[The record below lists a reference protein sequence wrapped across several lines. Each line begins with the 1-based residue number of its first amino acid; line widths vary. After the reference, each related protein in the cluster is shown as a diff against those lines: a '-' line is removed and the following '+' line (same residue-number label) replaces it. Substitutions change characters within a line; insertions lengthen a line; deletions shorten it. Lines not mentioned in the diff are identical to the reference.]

1 MKGLVTSRRNFGTL
15 PVFLTAISTI
25 LGAIL
30 FLRFGWAVGNTGFYG
45 TVLIILIGHAVT
57 IPTAMAVAEI
67 ATNQKVEGGGEYYII
82 SRSFGLNIGAA
93 IGIALYLARTVSV
106 SFYVIA
112 FAESFHPVFDYLN
125 DYFGLHLSDMRIIS
139 VPALVLLI
147 WIMFWK
153 GAGLAMKML
162 YVVVAILFASLIL
175 FFTGSTDYV
184 PAEGITRFTKTV
196 SEPANF
202 FYVFAI
208 IFPAFTGIT
217 AGVGLSGELKDPKK
231 SIPAGTLGATL
242 FGMVI
247 YILVALKLTSSASPE
262 ELDADQFIMSKIAVW
277 GPIIPIGLAAAT
289 ISSAL
294 GSIIVAPR
302 ILQALALDKV
312 FVTESLN
319 EFLRR
324 RKRGHKGH
332 PEPVNATLVTSVIAL
347 LFVIIGDVNFVAQII
362 SMFFM
367 VTYGSICLISFLQHF
382 AGDPSYRPTFRSR
395 GIISLI
401 GAIASIFLMFRM
413 NTAYAWL
420 SIGIMTMFYYIF
432 NRTNGTNQ
440 GLAKIFQGVIFQ
452 ISRKMQVYL
461 QSAEKEADDWR
472 PSVIC
477 ISDSF
482 FHRPAAFNLL
492 RWISHKYG
500 FGTYLHFIRGYLSKE
515 AIESTRREFD
525 EILNLTSITKSNV
538 FIDTMISPSYTSAI
552 AQAIQMPSISGKEF
566 NMILFEYPREE
577 KEKLQKIID
586 NFSLVKAANFDVC
599 ILASAGR
606 DFGFKKRI
614 DIWITRMD
622 FENSNLMILLGYIIM
637 GHSDWKGSEI
647 NIFSIFPE
655 EDAEKEK
662 KNLIR
667 LTREGRLPISAN
679 NIEVIEKEHDINN
692 REIITAR
699 SKNADLTIIGFRSE
713 VLKQYGHELFDNYN
727 GIGNILFV
735 NASKSKLII

>member
-1 MKGLVTSRRNFGTL
+1 
-15 PVFLTAISTI
+15 
-25 LGAIL
+25 
-30 FLRFGWAVGNTGFYG
+30 
-45 TVLIILIGHAVT
+45 
-57 IPTAMAVAEI
+57 MAVAEI

-125 DYFGLHLSDMRIIS
+125 GTFGWHLTDMRIVSI
-139 VPALVLLI
+139 PALFLLI
-147 WIMFWK
+147 WVMFWK

-162 YVVVAILFASLIL
+162 YLVVIILFVSLVM
-175 FFTGSTDYV
+175 FFTGNTDYI
-184 PAEGITRFTKTV
+184 PAEGIARFTKTV
-196 SEPANF
+196 SEPASF

-217 AGVGLSGELKDPKK
+217 AGVGLSGELKNPKR
-231 SIPAGTLGATL
+231 SIPVGTLSATL
-242 FGMVI
+242 FGMII
-247 YILVALKLTSSASPE
+247 YILVALKLTNSASPAD
-262 ELDADQFIMSKIAVW
+262 LDADQFIMGRVAVW
-277 GPIIPIGLAAAT
+277 APIIPIGLAAAT

-302 ILQALALDKV
+302 ILQALAQDKV
-312 FVTESLN
+312 FLSEHVN
-319 EFLRR
+319 DFLRR
-324 RKRGHKGH
+324 RKRGHEGH
-332 PEPVNATLVTSVIAL
+332 PEPVNATLVTSIFAL
-347 LFVIIGDVNFVAQII
+347 VFVMIGNINFVAEII

-382 AGDPSYRPTFRSR
+382 AGDPSYRPTFRSK
-395 GIISLI
+395 GVVSLV
-401 GAIASIFLMFRM
+401 GAIASIALMFKM
-413 NTAYAWL
+413 NTSYAWL
-420 SIGIMTMFYYIF
+420 SIGIMIIFYYIF
-432 NRTNGTNQ
+432 NRMNGTSQ

-461 QSAEKEADDWR
+461 QKAEKEADDWR
-472 PSVIC
+472 PSIIC

-482 FHRPAAFNLL
+482 FHRPVAFNLL

-500 FGTYLHFIRGYLSKE
+500 FGTYLHFIKGYLSKE
-515 AIESTRREFD
+515 AIESTRREFS
-525 EILNLTSITKSNV
+525 EILNLASITKSNV

-577 KEKLQKIID
+577 KEKLGKIID

-599 ILASAGR
+599 ILASAEK

-614 DIWITRMD
+614 DIWITRTD

-637 GHSDWKGSEI
+637 GHKEWKGSGI
-647 NIFSIFPE
+647 NIFAIFPE
-655 EDAEKEK
+655 EEIEKEK

-679 NIEVIEKEHDINN
+679 NIEVIEKKHDINN
-692 REIITAR
+692 KEIIGER
-699 SKNADLTIIGFRSE
+699 SKNADLTIVGFRSE
-713 VLKQYGHELFDNYN
+713 MLKQYGNELFDNYN
-727 GIGNILFV
+727 NLGNILFV

>member
-1 MKGLVTSRRNFGTL
+1 M

-30 FLRFGWAVGNTGFYG
+30 FLRFGWAVGNVGFYG
-45 TVLIILIGHAVT
+45 TILIILIGHAVT

-93 IGIALYLARTVSV
+93 IGIALFLARTVSI
-106 SFYVIA
+106 SFYIIA
-112 FAESFHPVFDYLN
+112 FSESFHPVFNYLN
-125 DYFGLHLSDMRIIS
+125 DTFGWHLADMRIVG
-139 VPALVLLI
+139 VPALILLI

-153 GAGLAMKML
+153 GAGLAMKTL
-162 YVVVAILFASLIL
+162 YLVVVVLFASLVM
-175 FFTGSTDYV
+175 FFTGGTDYAPV
-184 PAEGITRFTKTV
+184 EGITHFTQTV
-196 SEPANF
+196 SEPAKF

-231 SIPAGTLGATL
+231 SIPIGTLAATI
-242 FGMVI
+242 FGMII
-247 YILVALKLTSSASPE
+247 YILVALKLTNTASPE
-262 ELDADQFIMSKIAVW
+262 DLNSNQFIMGNIAVW
-277 GPIIPIGLAAAT
+277 APIIPIGLAAAT
-289 ISSAL
+289 VSSAL

-302 ILQALALDKV
+302 ILQALAQDKV
-312 FVTESLN
+312 FMSDPIN

-324 RKRGHKGH
+324 RKRGHQGH
-332 PEPVNATLVTSVIAL
+332 PEPLNAMLVTSVIAL
-347 LFVIIGDVNFVAQII
+347 IFVMIGDVNFVAGII

-382 AGDPSYRPTFRSR
+382 AGDPSYRPAFRSR

-401 GAIASIFLMFRM
+401 GAIASIYLMFKM
-413 NTAYAWL
+413 NTSYAWL
-420 SIGIMTMFYYIF
+420 SIGIMVMFYYVF
-432 NRTNGTNQ
+432 SKTNGTTQ

-452 ISRKMQVYL
+452 ISRKTQVYL
-461 QSAEKEADDWR
+461 QKAEKEADDWR

-482 FHRPAAFNLL
+482 FNRPAAFNLL

-500 FGTYLHFIRGYLSKE
+500 FGTYMHFIRGYLSKE
-515 AIESTRREFD
+515 AIESTRLEFK

-566 NMILFEYPREE
+566 NMILFEYPRGE
-577 KEKLQKIID
+577 KEELKKIID

-599 ILASAGR
+599 ILATAGR
-606 DFGFKKRI
+606 NFGFKKRI
-614 DIWITRMD
+614 DIWITRTD

-637 GHSDWKGSEI
+637 GHNDWKASEI
-647 NIFSIFPE
+647 NIFAIFPE
-655 EDAEKEK
+655 EEIEKEK

-679 NIEVIEKEHDINN
+679 NIEVIEKKHDVNN
-692 REIITAR
+692 REIINER
-699 SKNADLTIIGFRSE
+699 SRNADLTIIGFRSE
-713 VLKQYGHELFDNYN
+713 ILKQYGDELLDKYE
-727 GIGNILFV
+727 GIGNVLFV

>member
-1 MKGLVTSRRNFGTL
+1 MKGLSQGHRNFGTL

-30 FLRFGWAVGNTGFYG
+30 FLRFGWAVGNVGFYG
-45 TVLIILIGHAVT
+45 TVLIIIIGHAVT
-57 IPTAMAVAEI
+57 IPTALAVAEI
-67 ATNQKVEGGGEYYII
+67 ATNQKVEGGGEYYMI

-93 IGIALYLARTVSV
+93 IGIALYLARAISV
-106 SFYVIA
+106 SFYIIA
-112 FAESFHPVFDYLN
+112 FAESFRPVFAYIN
-125 DYFGLHLSDMRIIS
+125 NEYGWHITDMRIVA
-139 VPALVLLI
+139 VPALILLI
-147 WIMFWK
+147 WIMLWK
-153 GAGLAMKML
+153 GAGLAMKLL
-162 YVVVAILFASLIL
+162 YIVVAILFVSFVM
-175 FFTGSTDYV
+175 FFIGDTNYSHTGS
-184 PAEGITRFTKTV
+184 ITHFTQTV
-196 SEPANF
+196 ANPKDF

-217 AGVGLSGELKDPKK
+217 AGVGLSGELKNPRR
-231 SIPAGTLGATL
+231 SIPVGTIAATL
-242 FGMVI
+242 FGMIV
-247 YILVALKLTSSASPE
+247 YIFIALKLSNSASPVD
-262 ELDADQFIMSKIAVW
+262 LDTDQFIMSKIAIW

-302 ILQALALDKV
+302 ILQALAQDKV
-312 FVTESLN
+312 FLSGSLN
-319 EFLRR
+319 EILRR

-332 PEPVNATLVTSVIAL
+332 LEPVNATMVTSIFAFI
-347 LFVIIGDVNFVAQII
+347 FVIIGDVNFVAEII

-382 AGDPSYRPTFRSR
+382 AGDPSYRPTFRSK
-395 GIISLI
+395 GLISLV
-401 GAIASIFLMFRM
+401 GAVASIYLMFKM
-413 NTAYAWL
+413 NLSYAWL
-420 SIGIMTMFYYIF
+420 SIAMMMLFYYVISR
-432 NRTNGTNQ
+432 NNGATQ

-461 QSAEKEADDWR
+461 QKAEKEADEWR
-472 PSVIC
+472 PSIIC

-482 FHRPAAFNLL
+482 FDRPAAFNLL

-500 FGTYLHFIRGYLSKE
+500 FGTYMHFIKGYLSKE
-515 AIESTRREFD
+515 AIESTGKEFD

-552 AQAIQMPSISGKEF
+552 AQAVQMPSISGKDF
-566 NMILFEYPREE
+566 NMILFEYPKAE
-577 KEKLQKIID
+577 KEHLNRIID

-599 ILASAGR
+599 ILATAVR
-606 DFGFKKRI
+606 NFGFNKRI
-614 DIWITRMD
+614 DIWITRTD

-637 GHSDWKGSEI
+637 GHADWKGAEI
-647 NIFSIFPE
+647 NIFAIFPE
-655 EDAEKEK
+655 EEIEEEK
-662 KNLIR
+662 KNLVR

-679 NIEVIEKEHDINN
+679 NIEVIEKKHNIHD
-692 REIITAR
+692 REIINGR

-713 VLKQYGHELFDNYN
+713 ILKQLGDELFDNYSA
-727 GIGNILFV
+727 IGNILFV